1 MEPPLPQS
9 FRTPTYAN
17 VDVVANYVHTN
28 INAFWEALSTLNGIM
43 WALALVATIFI
54 ILSYLLILCT
64 FLLANGNNNDI
75 GDLKDDIDNIT
86 DTCCGEP
93 IDGDELCDVSQT
105 SLTLDCLSGVD
116 INESSI
122 APNQV
127 LITNENNTFIN
138 KPLTYEDLNQTLCDA
153 LEGANMTCLGDT
165 NITDPME
172 GDIIR
177 YNEISMLWE
186 NEVCDPCIDGTNG
199 TDGKDGANATID
211 ECDKPLGQL
220 VFVNGSAPDTISPYI
235 LNISVADTWIPLDD
249 VLCSTNTEEFVNTT
263 ELGCLFV
270 IMKNDSYKITIDTSF
285 TDNTPPDEVVWVGL
299 SINGAE
305 PLAENSFPSSTG
317 HSHTMSFTITEYFL
331 EGDILAVR
339 FFSLNS
345 TGLID
350 IVRLQ
355 FTIVGELLCGFDVTG
370 PEGPKGDKGDTGNTG
385 PPGAPGADGSDGIN
399 GTDGINCWDIN
410 ENGVCDIPDE
420 DLNDDGNCTV
430 EDCGLSNGT
439 VTLLRR
445 ALVNSTIPTNFR
457 FNDPNGD
464 PACTT
469 SSSFITLS
477 SFVYLGSDHDVLI
490 ERLLAIVSTTNT
502 QATGEF
508 QLTDLTNSNTIV
520 SATSFGPTNDV
531 LVILDINTISNLPT
545 DPSILEV
552 ALRRSS
558 MMGGGSACLHSI
570 QVLG

>member
-1 MEPPLPQS
+1 
-9 FRTPTYAN
+9 
-17 VDVVANYVHTN
+17 
-28 INAFWEALSTLNGIM
+28 
-43 WALALVATIFI
+43 
-54 ILSYLLILCT
+54 
-64 FLLANGNNNDI
+64 
-75 GDLKDDIDNIT
+75 
-86 DTCCGEP
+86 
-93 IDGDELCDVSQT
+93 
-105 SLTLDCLSGVD
+105 
-116 INESSI
+116 
-122 APNQV
+122 
-127 LITNENNTFIN
+127 
-138 KPLTYEDLNQTLCDA
+138 
-153 LEGANMTCLGDT
+153 
-165 NITDPME
+165 
-172 GDIIR
+172 
-177 YNEISMLWE
+177 
-186 NEVCDPCIDGTNG
+186 
-199 TDGKDGANATID
+199 
-211 ECDKPLGQL
+211 
-220 VFVNGSAPDTISPYI
+220 
-235 LNISVADTWIPLDD
+235 
-249 VLCSTNTEEFVNTT
+249 
-263 ELGCLFV
+263 
-270 IMKNDSYKITIDTSF
+270 
-285 TDNTPPDEVVWVGL
+285 
-299 SINGAE
+299 
-305 PLAENSFPSSTG
+305 
-317 HSHTMSFTITEYFL
+317 
-331 EGDILAVR
+331 
-339 FFSLNS
+339 LNS

-508 QLTDLTNSNTIV
+508 QLTDLTNSNTII

-531 LVILDINTISNLPT
+531 LVILDMNTISNLPT

-558 MMGGGSACLHSI
+558 IMGGGSACLHSI